1 MMMEISVISK
11 KNETN
16 FMNETKKNETNEAIS
31 KEVMSV
37 GLLLDMF
44 TGEWVSMGQHL
55 PVAGTLGY

>member
-1 MMMEISVISK
+1 
-11 KNETN
+11 
-16 FMNETKKNETNEAIS
+16 MNETKKNETNEAIS